1 MMTLPEKVYKSIN
14 EVKEGVKTLH
24 VYYRD
29 TETNFI
35 AKNRIFENV
44 DLKTWLPQQEKVLSE
59 ENLRIAELHYMENGK
74 RIVLFE
80 D

>member
-1 MMTLPEKVYKSIN
+1 MMTLPEKVYKRID
-14 EVKEGVKTLH
+14 EVKEGVETLH

-29 TETNFI
+29 AETNFI

-44 DLKTWLPQQEKVLSE
+44 DLKTWLPQQEKTLTE
-59 ENLRIAELHYMENGK
+59 ENLRIAELHYFENGK
-74 RIVLFE
+74 RIVLIK

>member
-14 EVKEGVKTLH
+14 DVKEEVKTLH

-29 TETNFI
+29 AETNFI

-44 DLKTWLPQQEKVLSE
+44 DLKTWLPQQEKVLAE
-59 ENLRIAELHYMENGK
+59 ENLIIAELHYFENGK
-74 RIVLFE
+74 RIVLIE
-80 D
+80 G

>member
-14 EVKEGVKTLH
+14 EVKEEVKTLH

-29 TETNFI
+29 AETNFI

-44 DLKTWLPQQEKVLSE
+44 DLKTWLPQQEKVLAE
-59 ENLRIAELHYMENGK
+59 ENLIIAELHYFENGK
-74 RIVLFE
+74 RIVLIE
-80 D
+80 G